1 MRQLGSDF
9 EINNE
14 FTVGSSASTVILVR
28 ARECK
33 MLLSV
38 IMSTCVLN
46 QCQCAEDFDD
56 SAPAPCAIQ
65 KEKSSCVLSMKSE
78 FLAAALKGKI
88 NWLPSIA
95 FCSVTPE
102 DGGQQIWKIHPRVR
116 LAAASKTERKI
127 LQFSDQ
133 GSGCLPLYLPEVYSC
148 SFCCHRSCVATVEKC
163 HFCGLCS

>member
-38 IMSTCVLN
+38 TMSTCVLN

-78 FLAAALKGKI
+78 FLAAALERQ
-88 NWLPSIA
+88 N
-95 FCSVTPE
+95 
-102 DGGQQIWKIHPRVR
+102 Q
-116 LAAASKTERKI
+116 LASEYCI
-127 LQFSDQ
+127 L
-133 GSGCLPLYLPEVYSC
+133 
-148 SFCCHRSCVATVEKC
+148 
-163 HFCGLCS
+163 LCNS

>member
-56 SAPAPCAIQ
+56 STPAPSVIQ

-78 FLAAALKGKI
+78 FLAAALERQNQLASEYCI
-88 NWLPSIA
+88 LP
-95 FCSVTPE
+95 
-102 DGGQQIWKIHPRVR
+102 
-116 LAAASKTERKI
+116 
-127 LQFSDQ
+127 
-133 GSGCLPLYLPEVYSC
+133 
-148 SFCCHRSCVATVEKC
+148 RS
-163 HFCGLCS
+163 S